1 MHLDVYRE
9 YCLSKPGAWEDL
21 PFGPDI
27 LVFKV
32 LNKMFS
38 AMGLDRLPP
47 EVSLKCDPERVPELR
62 EAYQGIHTGP
72 YMNKKH
78 WNFIELQSDVPAKL
92 IRELVDHSYAL
103 VVAGM
108 KKADRE
114 RLAALSG

>member
-1 MHLDVYRE
+1 
-9 YCLSKPGAWEDL
+9 
-21 PFGPDI
+21 
-27 LVFKV
+27 
-32 LNKMFS
+32 
-38 AMGLDRLPP
+38 
-47 EVSLKCDPERVPELR
+47 
-62 EAYQGIHTGP
+62 
-72 YMNKKH
+72 MNKKH